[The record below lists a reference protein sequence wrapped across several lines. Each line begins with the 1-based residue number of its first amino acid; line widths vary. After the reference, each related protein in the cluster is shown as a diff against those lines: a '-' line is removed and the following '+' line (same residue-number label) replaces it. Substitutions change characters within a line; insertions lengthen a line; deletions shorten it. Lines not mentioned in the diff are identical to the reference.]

1 MTEDATHGG
10 WNGRVWRL
18 AGPLILS
25 NMSIPLLGAVDTAV
39 VGRMPDASYIGA
51 VALGSLIFSYLYWG
65 CGFLRMGTTG
75 LTAQAVGAG
84 DADEARAVLL
94 RAALVGA
101 AFSIVFLSLQ
111 VVIGKSAFG
120 LLGASAE
127 VEGHAEVYFRARIWG
142 APAAL
147 ANFAVI
153 GWLFGV
159 EKTRYTLAVQ
169 VVQNLLNMALDLVF
183 VVKFGW
189 GIRGVAV
196 ATVISEY
203 VGLALGV
210 VFVLKAARGLGGAWR
225 RDLIADR
232 ERLLHLLRVN
242 GDIFI
247 RTLSLITGFAYFTQQ
262 GARMGDVTLAANAI
276 LMHFQG
282 IQAYGLDAFAH
293 AAEILI
299 GGAVGSG
306 SRDAFRKAV
315 RVSTRWAAGAA
326 LLCCLLYAVGG
337 GALIR
342 AMTTIE
348 TVRDAARVILPWAI
362 ISPIISV
369 WSFQLDGVFLGATRT
384 REMRNGMLMALGVF
398 LVAVHTL
405 VPIFGN
411 HGLWLALMVY
421 MVARAGA
428 LAAYYPRIVRQIGG

>member
-1 MTEDATHGG
+1 MTEDATAGG

-39 VGRMPDASYIGA
+39 VGRMPDPSYIGA
-51 VALGSLIFSYLYWG
+51 VALGSLVFSYLYWG

-84 DADEARAVLL
+84 DLDEARAVFL
-94 RAALVGA
+94 RAAIVGA
-101 AFSIVFLSLQ
+101 AAALLFVSLQ
-111 VVIGKSAFG
+111 AVIGKSAFG
-120 LLGASAE
+120 LLGGSVE
-127 VEGHAEVYFRARIWG
+127 VERLANLYFRTRIWG

-159 EKTRYTLAVQ
+159 EKTRYTLAIQ
-169 VVQNLLNMALDLVF
+169 IVQNLLNMGLDLLF
-183 VVKFGW
+183 VMAFGW

-203 VGLALGV
+203 VGLALGI
-210 VFVLKAARGLGGAWR
+210 VFVLRAARGVGGTWR
-225 RDLIADR
+225 WDLVAHR

-247 RTLSLITGFAYFTQQ
+247 RTLALITGFAYFTQQ

-276 LMHFQG
+276 LMHFQA

-306 SRDAFRKAV
+306 RRDAFRKAV
-315 RVSTRWAAGAA
+315 RVSTTWAAGTA
-326 LLCCLLYAVGG
+326 LVCCLLYAVGG

-348 TVRDAARVILPWAI
+348 TVRDAARALLPWAI
-362 ISPIISV
+362 VSPIISV
-369 WSFQLDGVFLGATRT
+369 WSFQLDGIFLGATRT
-384 REMRNGMLMALGVF
+384 REMRNGMLVALGVF

-405 VPIFGN
+405 VPLLGN

-421 MVARAGA
+421 MLARACV
-428 LAAYYPRIVRQIGG
+428 LAAFYPRIVRQIGG

>member
-1 MTEDATHGG
+1 MPEDGTQTG

-65 CGFLRMGTTG
+65 SGFLRMGTTG
-75 LTAQAVGAG
+75 LTAQALGSG
-84 DADEARAVLL
+84 DADEARAVFL
-94 RAALVGA
+94 RAVFVGVCLSA
-101 AFSIVFLSLQ
+101 AFLLLQGAIGRGAFALLS
-111 VVIGKSAFG
+111 
-120 LLGASAE
+120 ASAN
-127 VEGHAEVYFRARIWG
+127 VELQADVYFRARIWG

-159 EKTRYTLAVQ
+159 ERTRAVL
-169 VVQNLLNMALDLVF
+169 VVQLVQNALNMALDILF
-183 VVKFGW
+183 VMGFGW

-203 VGLALGV
+203 TGLALGV
-210 VFVLKAARGLGGAWR
+210 VFILNAANGIGGAWR

-232 ERLLHLLRVN
+232 KRLVHLLRVN

-299 GGAVGSG
+299 GNAVGARSVT
-306 SRDAFRKAV
+306 AFRKAV
-315 RVSTRWAAGAA
+315 RVSTLWAAATA
-326 LLCCLLYAVGG
+326 LVCCALYAVGG
-337 GALIR
+337 NALIR
-342 AMTTIE
+342 AMTNIE
-348 TVRDAARVILPWAI
+348 TVREAALGILPWAI
-362 ISPIISV
+362 ASPIISV
-369 WSFQLDGVFLGATRT
+369 WSFQLDGIFLGATRT
-384 REMRNGMLMALGVF
+384 REMRNGMLVALGIF

-405 VPIFGN
+405 VPVWGN

-421 MVARAGA
+421 MASRAGV
-428 LAAYYPRIVRQIGG
+428 LAAFYPRIARQVAR

>member
-10 WNGRVWRL
+10 MNRRVWRL
-18 AGPLILS
+18 AGPLVLS

-51 VALGSLIFSYLYWG
+51 VALGSLVFSYLYWG
-65 CGFLRMGTTG
+65 SGFLRMGTTG
-75 LTAQAVGAG
+75 LTAQALGSG
-84 DADEARAVLL
+84 DADEARAVFL
-94 RAALVGA
+94 RAVLVGA
-101 AFSIVFLSLQ
+101 ALSIVFVLLRG
-111 VVIGKSAFG
+111 VIGTSAFSILSAG
-120 LLGASAE
+120 AE
-127 VEGHAEVYFRARIWG
+127 VERLADIYFRTRIWG

-159 EKTRYTLAVQ
+159 EKTRHTLVVQ
-169 VVQNLLNMALDLVF
+169 LVQNLLNMGLDILF
-183 VVKFGW
+183 VMGFGW

-203 VGLALGV
+203 VGLAVGIVFILNAANGV
-210 VFVLKAARGLGGAWR
+210 GGSWR

-232 ERLLHLLRVN
+232 QRLTHLLRVN

-262 GARMGDVTLAANAI
+262 GARMGDITLAANAI

-293 AAEILI
+293 AAEILV
-299 GGAVGSG
+299 GGAVGAG
-306 SRDAFRKAV
+306 SKDAFRRAV
-315 RVSTRWAAGAA
+315 RVSTRWAAGTA
-326 LLCCLLYAVGG
+326 LVCCLLYAVGG
-337 GALIR
+337 DALIR

-348 TVRDAARVILPWAI
+348 TVREAARAILPWAI
-362 ISPIISV
+362 VSPIISV
-369 WSFQLDGVFLGATRT
+369 WSFQLDGIFLGATRT
-384 REMRNGMLMALGVF
+384 REMRNGMILALAIF
-398 LVAVHTL
+398 LIAVHTL
-405 VPIFGN
+405 VPVFGN

-421 MVARAGA
+421 MASRAGA
-428 LAAYYPRIVRQIGG
+428 LAAFYPRIVRQVAA

>member
-1 MTEDATHGG
+1 MTEDATAGG

-39 VGRMPDASYIGA
+39 VGRLPDPSYIGA
-51 VALGSLIFSYLYWG
+51 VALGSLVFSYLYWG

-84 DADEARAVLL
+84 DLDEARAVFL
-94 RAALVGA
+94 RAAIIGA
-101 AFSIVFLSLQ
+101 AAALLFVSLQ
-111 VVIGKSAFG
+111 AVIGKSAFG
-120 LLGASAE
+120 LLGGSAE
-127 VEGHAEVYFRARIWG
+127 VERLANLYFRTRIWG

-159 EKTRYTLAVQ
+159 EKTRYTLAIQ
-169 VVQNLLNMALDLVF
+169 IVQNLLNMGLDLLF
-183 VVKFGW
+183 VMEFGW

-203 VGLALGV
+203 VGLALGI
-210 VFVLKAARGLGGAWR
+210 VFVLRAARGIGGTWR
-225 RDLIADR
+225 WGLVAHR

-247 RTLSLITGFAYFTQQ
+247 RTLALITGFAYFTQQ

-276 LMHFQG
+276 LMHFQA

-306 SRDAFRKAV
+306 RRDAFRKAV
-315 RVSTRWAAGAA
+315 RVSTTWAAGTA
-326 LLCCLLYAVGG
+326 LVCCLLYAVGG

-348 TVRDAARVILPWAI
+348 TVRGAARALLPWAI
-362 ISPIISV
+362 VSPIISV
-369 WSFQLDGVFLGATRT
+369 WSFQLDGIFLGATRT
-384 REMRNGMLMALGVF
+384 REMRNGMIMALGIF

-405 VPIFGN
+405 VPLLGN

-421 MVARAGA
+421 MLARAGV
-428 LAAYYPRIVRQIGG
+428 LAAFYPRIVRQIGG

>member
-1 MTEDATHGG
+1 MPDDAIQTG

-65 CGFLRMGTTG
+65 SGFLRMGTTG
-75 LTAQAVGAG
+75 LTAQALGSG
-84 DADEARAVLL
+84 DPDEARAVLV
-94 RAALVGA
+94 RAVLVGVA
-101 AFSIVFLSLQ
+101 LSATFVLLQALIGRGAFSLLS
-111 VVIGKSAFG
+111 
-120 LLGASAE
+120 ASAN
-127 VEGHAEVYFRARIWG
+127 VEQQADVYFRARIWG

-153 GWLFGV
+153 GWFFGV
-159 EKTRYTLAVQ
+159 ERTRAVL
-169 VVQNLLNMALDLVF
+169 VVQLGQNALNMALDLLF
-183 VVKFGW
+183 VMGFGW

-203 VGLALGV
+203 VGLAVGV
-210 VFVLKAARGLGGAWR
+210 LFILSAARGIGGAWR

-232 ERLLHLLRVN
+232 KRLVHLLRVN

-299 GGAVGSG
+299 GGAVGS
-306 SRDAFRKAV
+306 RNVDAFRKAV
-315 RVSTRWAAGAA
+315 RVSTRWAAGTA
-326 LLCCLLYAVGG
+326 LVCCALYAVGG
-337 GALIR
+337 DALIR
-342 AMTTIE
+342 AMTNIE
-348 TVRDAARVILPWAI
+348 TVREAARGILPWAI
-362 ISPIISV
+362 ASPIISV

-384 REMRNGMLMALGVF
+384 REMRNGMIVALGIF

-405 VPIFGN
+405 VPVWGN

-421 MVARAGA
+421 MAARAA
-428 LAAYYPRIVRQIGG
+428 VLAAFYPRIVRQMAG